1 MFGVSQSGVSH
12 KMNFFFDA
20 NRYSSVFSKKS
31 IQNKEIG
38 SQWLATWRDVDG
50 YIRHDILYKAV
61 TNNQA
66 EYGSMIFVLRDIY
79 QLAQKGKMTW
89 LEEAVVHG
97 DSQLV
102 IYQMLS
108 KYKVEE
114 PGLLILWM
122 EAINLVHVL
131 KETYNIV
138 AKFVWIPRDTNNRAL
153 NLLHKLPGDINDL
166 PKEEKGLANGEEKH
180 CTTGS

>member
-1 MFGVSQSGVSH
+1 MEASI
-12 KMNFFFDA
+12 MLFFFDA

-38 SQWLATWRDVDG
+38 SQWLATWRDIDG
-50 YIRHDILYKAV
+50 NIRHDILYKAE

-66 EYGSMIFVLRDIY
+66 EYGSMIFVLWDLY
-79 QLAQKGKMTW
+79 QLAQKKKIDW
-89 LEEAVVHG
+89 LREAVIYG

-102 IYQMLS
+102 IFQMLS

-114 PGLLILWM
+114 PGLLPLWM

-131 KETYNIV
+131 RTSHNIV
-138 AKFVWIPRDTNNRAL
+138 VQFGWIPRDKNNRAL
-153 NLLHKLPGDINDL
+153 NLLRKLPGDINDL
-166 PKEEKGLANGEEKH
+166 PKEEEGSING
-180 CTTGS
+180 